1 MLIFLLSMA
10 DEQYQSHIE
19 RLFKRYHQQMMRVAR
34 KRFVRA
40 ERNNP
45 SLDAEDAVQ
54 SAFLCIV
61 RYAHVV
67 PFGKPERE
75 LKAYVFA
82 ILQNEISKI
91 LEESELPSENEL
103 VDYRDEESLQEF
115 GERIHNQERYNEVVA
130 EIRDMDPRYSTVLL
144 LCYAEGMTVEQ
155 VAKLLSVPQ
164 STVYTRLRRGK
175 QQLIEKLAKEDA
187 P

>member
-1 MLIFLLSMA
+1 MLMFLLAMA
-10 DEQYQSHIE
+10 DEAYREYIE
-19 RLFKRYHQQMMRVAR
+19 RLFKRYHTKMLRIAKQKFA
-34 KRFVRA
+34 RA

-45 SLDAEDAVQ
+45 ELDAEDAVQ
-54 SAFLCIV
+54 SAFLSIV
-61 RYAHVV
+61 QYAHVV
-67 PFGKPERE
+67 PFQKPEQE

-82 ILQNEISKI
+82 ILHHEIAKI
-91 LEESELPSENEL
+91 LMESELPLENEL
-103 VDYRDEESLQEF
+103 MDIRDEESLQEF
-115 GERIHNQERYNEVVA
+115 GERIHIQERYNEVVA